1 MKRLETLSPPA
12 PEPLSERGK
21 TALSESSASASEDAK
36 SGKPKAQDGGQPP
49 RDEGG
54 KAKSADPKP
63 GREDDDKDPKDG
75 ESEGDKAPKKG
86 LKERP
91 ILVAVIIGVLVLAA
105 VGGLIFWLIARNYE
119 STDDAFID
127 THIVRIA
134 PQVAGRVTQVLV
146 ADNQAVN
153 AGQPLIAIDS
163 ADLETRVAQ
172 AKAQEA
178 QAQAQVDNARVQIAV
193 NEAAYQQALAD
204 VDAASAPAQNA
215 AQDLARYRRLQALN
229 PAAVDQQ
236 QLDQLQSQARQ
247 TAAQLDS
254 AVRAAR
260 AKAEQVKASE
270 TQVTSGQDQER
281 AAQSQ
286 LNEANI
292 NYGYARISAPL
303 AGHVAEKTVAV
314 GNYVEPGTQLM
325 AIVPL
330 KIWVTANFKE
340 TQLDRMRAGQSV
352 TLKVDA
358 CPQDKIRGHVD
369 SIQRGAGQAF
379 SLLPPENAT
388 GNYVK
393 VVQRVPVK
401 IIIDN
406 PPNDCWLGPG
416 MSVEP
421 TVKVR

>member
-1 MKRLETLSPPA
+1 LSPSHEPA
-12 PEPLSERGK
+12 SDDDK
-21 TALSESSASASEDAK
+21 D
-36 SGKPKAQDGGQPP
+36 
-49 RDEGG
+49 
-54 KAKSADPKP
+54 DPKP
-63 GREDDDKDPKDG
+63 GNPKTENDGKSKPENDDHGADETGG
-75 ESEGDKAPKKG
+75 ESEDDKPPKKG

-105 VGGLIFWLIARNYE
+105 VGGLIFWLMARNYE

-127 THIVRIA
+127 THIIRIA
-134 PQVAGRVTQVLV
+134 PQVSGRITQVLV

-153 AGQPLIAIDS
+153 AGQTLVAIDS

-178 QAQAQVDNARVQIAV
+178 QAEAQVDNARVQIAV

-247 TAAQLDS
+247 TSAQYD
-254 AVRAAR
+254 AMVKAAR
-260 AKAEQVKASE
+260 AKAEQVRASR

-292 NYGYARISAPL
+292 NFGYARIAAPL
-303 AGHVAEKTVAV
+303 AGHIAQKTVAV

-340 TQLDRMRAGQSV
+340 TQLNLMRVGQKV

-358 CPQDKIRGHVD
+358 CPSDKIRGHVD

-393 VVQRVPVK
+393 VVQRVPVR
-401 IIIDN
+401 IRLDRN
-406 PPNDCWLGPG
+406 GLGDRPLLPG
-416 MSVEP
+416 MSIEVS
-421 TVKVR
+421 VRLKD

>member
-12 PEPLSERGK
+12 PNPLIRQGDS
-21 TALSESSASASEDAK
+21 ALSESPAPTSEDD
-36 SGKPKAQDGGQPP
+36 P
-49 RDEGG
+49 
-54 KAKSADPKP
+54 KSAKP
-63 GREDDDKDPKDG
+63 QTKHGVEDPKDG
-75 ESEGDKAPKKG
+75 DAEPKAPPKKG

-91 ILVAVIIGVLVLAA
+91 ILVAVIVGVLVLAA

-127 THIVRIA
+127 THIVRLA
-134 PQVAGRVTQVLV
+134 PQVSGRVTQVLV
-146 ADNQAVN
+146 GDNQAVS

-178 QAQAQVDNARVQIAV
+178 QAEAQVDNARVQIAV
-193 NEAAYQQALAD
+193 NQAAYQQALAD
-204 VDAASAPAQNA
+204 VDAASAPADNA
-215 AQDLARYRRLQALN
+215 ARDLLRYRRLKALN

-236 QLDQLQSQARQ
+236 QLDQLESQARQ
-247 TAAQLDS
+247 TSAQFDAAI
-254 AVRAAR
+254 RAAN
-260 AKAEQVKASE
+260 AKAEQVKASR
-270 TQVTSGQDQER
+270 TQVTSGEDQER

-292 NYGYARISAPL
+292 NFGYARIAAPL
-303 AGHVAEKTVAV
+303 AGHIAEKTVAV

-340 TQLDRMRAGQSV
+340 TQLDLMRAGQKV
-352 TLKVDA
+352 TIKVDA
-358 CPQDKIRGHVD
+358 CPQDKIKGHVD

-379 SLLPPENAT
+379 SILPPENAT

-401 IIIDN
+401 IIIDD
-406 PPNDCWLGPG
+406 PPNNCWLGPG

>member
-1 MKRLETLSPPA
+1 MKRLETLSPSVSWHPNRQGGA
-12 PEPLSERGK
+12 
-21 TALSESSASASEDAK
+21 ALSAAHAQASENDARTAK
-36 SGKPKAQDGGQPP
+36 SEHEDG
-49 RDEGG
+49 
-54 KAKSADPKP
+54 
-63 GREDDDKDPKDG
+63 DKDQTPED
-75 ESEGDKAPKKG
+75 SEPEARPKKG

-91 ILVAVIIGVLVLAA
+91 ILVAIIIGALLLAI

-127 THIVRIA
+127 THIIRLA
-134 PQVAGRVTQVLV
+134 PQVSGRITQVLV
-146 ADNQAVN
+146 GDNQAVN
-153 AGQPLIAIDS
+153 AGQPLVTIDS

-178 QAQAQVDNARVQIAV
+178 QAEAQVNNARVQVAV
-193 NEAAYQQALAD
+193 NQAAYQQALSD

-247 TAAQLDS
+247 TSAQYD
-254 AVRAAR
+254 AMVRAAR
-260 AKAEQVKASE
+260 AKAEQVRASL
-270 TQVTSGQDQER
+270 TQVTAGEDQGR

-292 NYGYARISAPL
+292 NFGYARIAAPL
-303 AGHVAEKTVAV
+303 AGHIAEKTVAV

-340 TQLDRMRAGQSV
+340 TQLDRMRAGQQV

-401 IIIDN
+401 IIIDS
-406 PPNDCWLGPG
+406 PPNNCWLGPG

>member
-1 MKRLETLSPPA
+1 MSPPA
-12 PEPLSERGK
+12 PPHLIPPGDP
-21 TALSESSASASEDAK
+21 ALSESPARAPADDATSAAPPKEDAGESQHDE
-36 SGKPKAQDGGQPP
+36 SGKPKTDDGSKTQG
-49 RDEGG
+49 
-54 KAKSADPKP
+54 
-63 GREDDDKDPKDG
+63 DDAVKDQKDG
-75 ESEGDKAPKKG
+75 DSEEDKPPKKG

-127 THIVRIA
+127 THIVRLA
-134 PQVAGRVTQVLV
+134 PQVSGRVTQVLV
-146 ADNQAVN
+146 GDNQAVN

-178 QAQAQVDNARVQIAV
+178 QAEAQVDNARVQIAV

-204 VDAASAPAQNA
+204 VDAASAPAENA
-215 AQDLARYRRLQALN
+215 AQDLARYRRLRALN

-236 QLDQLQSQARQ
+236 QLDQLESQARQ
-247 TAAQLDS
+247 TGAQYDA

-260 AKAEQVKASE
+260 AKAEQVKASR
-270 TQVTSGQDQER
+270 TQVTSGEDQER

-292 NYGYARISAPL
+292 NFGYARIAAPL
-303 AGHVAEKTVAV
+303 AGHVAQKTVAV

-340 TQLDRMRAGQSV
+340 TQLDLMRAGQKV

-358 CPQDKIRGHVD
+358 CPQDKIKGHVD

-401 IIIDN
+401 IVIDN

>member
-1 MKRLETLSPPA
+1 
-12 PEPLSERGK
+12 
-21 TALSESSASASEDAK
+21 LSESHSAAS
-36 SGKPKAQDGGQPP
+36 
-49 RDEGG
+49 
-54 KAKSADPKP
+54 
-63 GREDDDKDPKDG
+63 KDG
-75 ESEGDKAPKKG
+75 EADDETPPKKG

-105 VGGLIFWLIARNYE
+105 VGGLIYWLIARNYE

-127 THIVRIA
+127 THVIRLA
-134 PQVAGRVTQVLV
+134 PQVSGRITQVLV
-146 ADNQAVN
+146 NDNQAVT
-153 AGQPLIAIDS
+153 AGQPLVAIDS

-178 QAQAQVDNARVQIAV
+178 QAEAQVDNARVQIAV
-193 NEAAYQQALAD
+193 NQAAYQQALAD

-247 TAAQLDS
+247 TGAQFD
-254 AVRAAR
+254 AMVRAAR
-260 AKAEQVKASE
+260 AKAEQVKASR
-270 TQVTSGQDQER
+270 TQVTSGEDQER

-292 NYGYARISAPL
+292 NFGYARIAAPL
-303 AGHVAEKTVAV
+303 AGHIAQKTVAV

-340 TQLDRMRAGQSV
+340 TQLDLMRVGQEV
-352 TLKVDA
+352 TLRVDA
-358 CPQDKIRGHVD
+358 CPKDKIRGHVD

-401 IIIDN
+401 IVIDN

>member
-1 MKRLETLSPPA
+1 MSPPA
-12 PEPLSERGK
+12 PTHLIPPGDP
-21 TALSESSASASEDAK
+21 ALSESPARAPADDATSAAPPKEDAGESQHDE
-36 SGKPKAQDGGQPP
+36 SGKPKTDDGSKTQG
-49 RDEGG
+49 
-54 KAKSADPKP
+54 
-63 GREDDDKDPKDG
+63 DDAVKDQKDG
-75 ESEGDKAPKKG
+75 DSEEDKPPKKG

-127 THIVRIA
+127 THIVRLA
-134 PQVAGRVTQVLV
+134 PQVSGRVTQVLV
-146 ADNQAVN
+146 GDNQAVN

-178 QAQAQVDNARVQIAV
+178 QAEAQVDNARVQIAV

-204 VDAASAPAQNA
+204 VDAASAPAENA
-215 AQDLARYRRLQALN
+215 AQDLARYRRLRALN

-236 QLDQLQSQARQ
+236 QLDQLESQARQ
-247 TAAQLDS
+247 TGAQYDA

-260 AKAEQVKASE
+260 AKAEQVKASR
-270 TQVTSGQDQER
+270 TQVTSGEDQER

-292 NYGYARISAPL
+292 NFGYARIAAPL
-303 AGHVAEKTVAV
+303 AGHVAQKTVAV

-340 TQLDRMRAGQSV
+340 TQLDLMRAGQKV

-358 CPQDKIRGHVD
+358 CPQDKIKGHVD

-401 IIIDN
+401 IVIDN

>member
-1 MKRLETLSPPA
+1 MAFPVILVSLKNRMKPLETWSPPA
-12 PEPLSERGK
+12 SIHPIRRGVTTLSEPH
-21 TALSESSASASEDAK
+21 AQASDDDAK
-36 SGKPKAQDGGQPP
+36 S
-49 RDEGG
+49 
-54 KAKSADPKP
+54 AKSQSDESGKDQKDSDAEADKP
-63 GREDDDKDPKDG
+63 
-75 ESEGDKAPKKG
+75 PKKG

-91 ILVAVIIGVLVLAA
+91 ILVAVIVGVVVLAA

-127 THIVRIA
+127 THIVRLA
-134 PQVAGRVTQVLV
+134 PQVSGRITQVLV

-178 QAQAQVDNARVQIAV
+178 QAEAQVNNARVQVAV
-193 NEAAYQQALAD
+193 NQAAYQQALSD

-215 AQDLARYRRLQALN
+215 AQDLARYRRLQTLN

-247 TAAQLDS
+247 TSAQYD
-254 AVRAAR
+254 AMVRAAR
-260 AKAEQVKASE
+260 AKAEQVRASL
-270 TQVTSGQDQER
+270 TQVTAGEDQGR

-292 NYGYARISAPL
+292 NFGYARIAAPL
-303 AGHVAEKTVAV
+303 AGHIAEKTVAV

-340 TQLDRMRAGQSV
+340 TQLDRMRAGQQV

-401 IIIDN
+401 IIIES
-406 PPNDCWLGPG
+406 PPNNCWLGPG
-416 MSVEP
+416 RSVEP

>member
-1 MKRLETLSPPA
+1 VDASHEG
-12 PEPLSERGK
+12 ERGQQK
-21 TALSESSASASEDAK
+21 TD
-36 SGKPKAQDGGQPP
+36 DGANPQSVDG
-49 RDEGG
+49 
-54 KAKSADPKP
+54 
-63 GREDDDKDPKDG
+63 DKDTKGGD
-75 ESEGDKAPKKG
+75 SEEDKPPKKG

-127 THIVRIA
+127 THIVRLA
-134 PQVAGRVTQVLV
+134 PQVSGRVTQVLV
-146 ADNQAVN
+146 GDNQAVN

-178 QAQAQVDNARVQIAV
+178 QAEAQVDNARVQIAV
-193 NEAAYQQALAD
+193 NEAAYQQALAE

-215 AQDLARYRRLQALN
+215 AQDLARYRRLRALN

-236 QLDQLQSQARQ
+236 QLDQLESQARQ
-247 TAAQLDS
+247 TGAQYDA

-260 AKAEQVKASE
+260 AKAEQVRASR
-270 TQVTSGQDQER
+270 TQVTSGEDQER

-292 NYGYARISAPL
+292 NFGYARIAAPL
-303 AGHVAEKTVAV
+303 AGHVAQKTVAV

-340 TQLDRMRAGQSV
+340 TQLDLMRAGQKV
-352 TLKVDA
+352 TIKVDA
-358 CPQDKIRGHVD
+358 CPQDKIKGHVD

-379 SLLPPENAT
+379 SILPPENAT

-401 IIIDN
+401 IIIDD
-406 PPNDCWLGPG
+406 PPNNCWLGPG

>member
-1 MKRLETLSPPA
+1 LSAAHAQGSENDARTAKPEHEDGDKDQA
-12 PEPLSERGK
+12 PEDSEPEAR
-21 TALSESSASASEDAK
+21 
-36 SGKPKAQDGGQPP
+36 
-49 RDEGG
+49 
-54 KAKSADPKP
+54 
-63 GREDDDKDPKDG
+63 
-75 ESEGDKAPKKG
+75 PKKG

-91 ILVAVIIGVLVLAA
+91 ILVAVIIGVLLLAI

-127 THIVRIA
+127 THIIRLA
-134 PQVAGRVTQVLV
+134 PQVSGRITQVLV
-146 ADNQAVN
+146 GDNQAVN
-153 AGQPLIAIDS
+153 AGQPLVTIDS

-178 QAQAQVDNARVQIAV
+178 QAEAQVNNARVQVAV
-193 NEAAYQQALAD
+193 NQAAYQQALAD

-247 TAAQLDS
+247 TSAQYD
-254 AVRAAR
+254 AMVRGAK
-260 AKAEQVKASE
+260 AKAEQVRASL
-270 TQVTSGQDQER
+270 TQVTAGEDQGR

-292 NYGYARISAPL
+292 NFGYARIVAPL
-303 AGHVAEKTVAV
+303 AGHIAEKTVAV

-340 TQLDRMRAGQSV
+340 TQLDRMRAGQQV